1 MKLVITT
8 TDLNEMVLMVKRI
21 EKHAATQPLLSSLIK
36 AKKDKCNGISQDE
49 IFQQLDKIKAA
60 VNTFGPYFTA
70 NVTINDD
77 DCFVPPMG
85 EVIIEINPEILRV
98 IVEISEF
105 QISASVE
112 LAMMLYPAWLAI
124 KRLSKS
130 YESLLESVMTRI
142 MAKSE

>member
-21 EKHAATQPLLSSLIK
+21 EKHAATQPLLSSFVK
-36 AKKDKCNGISQDE
+36 AKKNKCVSQDE

-85 EVIIEINPEILRV
+85 EVTIEINPEILRV

-105 QISASVE
+105 QISAGVE

-142 MAKSE
+142 MAKSESE